1 MKKKEQLRQKLIE
14 VPNKDLYG
22 LIQQLVYWDLVEPWW
37 KELRPKIFFSQ
48 MYFFSIFFYFSLFFI
63 FTNFFWNFLFFFHLF
78 VCISFKKI
86 FLLNVFAFFLIFEMK
101 NVFFE
106 EWRKTYH
113 LHFSKR
119 TTNFLEKKK
128 GQNFFPFLNGP
139 KGFFLFLK
147 CEVQKKERM
156 KNWIFQFNK
165 KKNN

>member
-1 MKKKEQLRQKLIE
+1 MKFFKINWKYMKKKEQLRQKLIE

-86 FLLNVFAFFLIFEMK
+86 FLLNVFAFFFDFWNEKCFFWRVEK
-101 NVFFE
+101 NIPSSFF
-106 EWRKTYH
+106 
-113 LHFSKR
+113 
-119 TTNFLEKKK
+119 KKNNK
-128 GQNFFPFLNGP
+128 
-139 KGFFLFLK
+139 LFG
-147 CEVQKKERM
+147 KKERP
-156 KNWIFQFNK
+156 KLFSIFEWT
-165 KKNN
+165 